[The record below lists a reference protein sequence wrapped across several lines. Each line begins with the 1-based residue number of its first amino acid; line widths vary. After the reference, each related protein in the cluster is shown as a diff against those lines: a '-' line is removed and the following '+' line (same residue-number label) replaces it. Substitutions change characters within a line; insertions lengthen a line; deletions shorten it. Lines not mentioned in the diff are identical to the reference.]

1 MQPQETHVL
10 PGRAGPGRSRVNS
23 KIVLFS
29 CRKTDFSASTEYF
42 QTSFLFQVYL
52 LLNPYCESADRA
64 LSRHC
69 KTSMRFVDNS
79 SVHGDDYDI
88 KVTLAGHLLLDSVRQ
103 RHCCEVWSF
112 LMLEGWLAGQSVG
125 CRYQI
130 RSSHVF

>member
-1 MQPQETHVL
+1 MSAKLREVSQC
-10 PGRAGPGRSRVNS
+10 PGKAPTRVS
-23 KIVLFS
+23 SMLKVAA
-29 CRKTDFSASTEYF
+29 SASTEYL

-103 RHCCEVWSF
+103 RHYWVW
-112 LMLEGWLAGQSVG
+112 
-125 CRYQI
+125 
-130 RSSHVF
+130 RSGAF